1 MAIKKDNSREYFD
14 RNKIKNGILKSS
26 EKRPVSIE
34 QVEEIIHYIENEI
47 NKTYLSEIESKKI
60 GEMVMDKLKDVDEVA
75 YVRFAS
81 VYRQFKDINTFVK
94 ELKNILTEKRWLS
107 MDNYIRF
114 KGFDKKCDFVNLA
127 FSNIN
132 IGMASKSDRENLCKE
147 LNMNFENL
155 TNNKQTHSDIVN
167 IIKKEDIG
175 KIKEGDAL
183 VTNLK
188 KTPLL
193 VFVADCVPVA
203 IVDPKKEA
211 VALCHAG
218 WRGTYSKITQKS
230 IENMEKLYETNPED
244 LVCVLGPSIGPCCYE
259 VSKDLI
265 EKFNTII
272 TNRDEKFYIIKE
284 NKYYLD
290 LWKVNELILTSCG
303 VKKENIVNL
312 NICTSCNS
320 DKFHSYRKHNQTTK
334 RLGMILE
341 VK

>member
-1 MAIKKDNSREYFD
+1 MK
-14 RNKIKNGILKSS
+14 
-26 EKRPVSIE
+26 
-34 QVEEIIHYIENEI
+34 
-47 NKTYLSEIESKKI
+47 
-60 GEMVMDKLKDVDEVA
+60 
-75 YVRFAS
+75 
-81 VYRQFKDINTFVK
+81 
-94 ELKNILTEKRWLS
+94 
-107 MDNYIRF
+107 NYIRF
-114 KGFDKKCDFVNLA
+114 EEFDKKCDFVNLA

-132 IGMASKSDRENLCKE
+132 IDMASKSDKEDFCKG

-167 IIKKEDIG
+167 IIKKENIG

-230 IENMEKLYETNPED
+230 IENMEKLYGANPED

-284 NKYYLD
+284 SKYYLD

>member
-1 MAIKKDNSREYFD
+1 MK
-14 RNKIKNGILKSS
+14 
-26 EKRPVSIE
+26 
-34 QVEEIIHYIENEI
+34 
-47 NKTYLSEIESKKI
+47 
-60 GEMVMDKLKDVDEVA
+60 
-75 YVRFAS
+75 
-81 VYRQFKDINTFVK
+81 
-94 ELKNILTEKRWLS
+94 
-107 MDNYIRF
+107 NYIRF
-114 KGFDKKCDFVNLA
+114 EEFDKKCDFVNLA

-132 IGMASKSDRENLCKE
+132 IDMASKSDKENLCKE

-167 IIKKEDIG
+167 IIKKENVG

-218 WRGTYSKITQKS
+218 WRGTHSKITQKS
-230 IENMEKLYETNPED
+230 IENMEKLYGTNPED

-284 NKYYLD
+284 SKYYLD

>member
-1 MAIKKDNSREYFD
+1 MK
-14 RNKIKNGILKSS
+14 
-26 EKRPVSIE
+26 
-34 QVEEIIHYIENEI
+34 
-47 NKTYLSEIESKKI
+47 
-60 GEMVMDKLKDVDEVA
+60 
-75 YVRFAS
+75 
-81 VYRQFKDINTFVK
+81 
-94 ELKNILTEKRWLS
+94 
-107 MDNYIRF
+107 NYIRF
-114 KGFDKKCDFVNLA
+114 EEFDKKCDFVNLA

-132 IGMASKSDRENLCKE
+132 IDMASKSDKENLCKE
-147 LNMNFENL
+147 LNMNFDNL

-203 IVDPKKEA
+203 IVDTKKEA

-230 IENMEKLYETNPED
+230 IENMEKLYGTNPED

-284 NKYYLD
+284 SKYYLD

-320 DKFHSYRKHNQTTK
+320 DKFHSYRKQKKKKK

>member
-1 MAIKKDNSREYFD
+1 
-14 RNKIKNGILKSS
+14 
-26 EKRPVSIE
+26 
-34 QVEEIIHYIENEI
+34 
-47 NKTYLSEIESKKI
+47 
-60 GEMVMDKLKDVDEVA
+60 
-75 YVRFAS
+75 
-81 VYRQFKDINTFVK
+81 
-94 ELKNILTEKRWLS
+94 

-114 KGFDKKCDFVNLA
+114 KEFDKKCDFVNLA

-132 IGMASKSDRENLCKE
+132 IDMASKSDRENLCKE

>member
-1 MAIKKDNSREYFD
+1 MK
-14 RNKIKNGILKSS
+14 
-26 EKRPVSIE
+26 
-34 QVEEIIHYIENEI
+34 
-47 NKTYLSEIESKKI
+47 
-60 GEMVMDKLKDVDEVA
+60 
-75 YVRFAS
+75 
-81 VYRQFKDINTFVK
+81 
-94 ELKNILTEKRWLS
+94 
-107 MDNYIRF
+107 NYIRF
-114 KGFDKKCDFVNLA
+114 EEFDKKCDFVNLA

-132 IGMASKSDRENLCKE
+132 IDMASKSDKEDFCKG

-230 IENMEKLYETNPED
+230 IENMEKLYGTNPED

-284 NKYYLD
+284 SKYYLD

>member
-1 MAIKKDNSREYFD
+1 MK
-14 RNKIKNGILKSS
+14 
-26 EKRPVSIE
+26 
-34 QVEEIIHYIENEI
+34 
-47 NKTYLSEIESKKI
+47 
-60 GEMVMDKLKDVDEVA
+60 
-75 YVRFAS
+75 
-81 VYRQFKDINTFVK
+81 
-94 ELKNILTEKRWLS
+94 
-107 MDNYIRF
+107 NYIRF
-114 KGFDKKCDFVNLA
+114 EEFDKKCDFVNLA

-132 IGMASKSDRENLCKE
+132 IDMASKSDKENLCKE
-147 LNMNFENL
+147 LNMNFDNL

-193 VFVADCVPVA
+193 VFVADCVPVG
-203 IVDPKKEA
+203 IVDTKKEA

-230 IENMEKLYETNPED
+230 IENMEKLYGTNPED

-284 NKYYLD
+284 SKYYLD

>member
-1 MAIKKDNSREYFD
+1 
-14 RNKIKNGILKSS
+14 
-26 EKRPVSIE
+26 
-34 QVEEIIHYIENEI
+34 
-47 NKTYLSEIESKKI
+47 
-60 GEMVMDKLKDVDEVA
+60 
-75 YVRFAS
+75 
-81 VYRQFKDINTFVK
+81 
-94 ELKNILTEKRWLS
+94 

-114 KGFDKKCDFVNLA
+114 KEFDKKCDFVNLA

-132 IGMASKSDRENLCKE
+132 IDMASKSDRENLCKE

-244 LVCVLGPSIGPCCYE
+244 LICVLGPSIGPCCYE

>member
-1 MAIKKDNSREYFD
+1 MK
-14 RNKIKNGILKSS
+14 
-26 EKRPVSIE
+26 
-34 QVEEIIHYIENEI
+34 
-47 NKTYLSEIESKKI
+47 
-60 GEMVMDKLKDVDEVA
+60 
-75 YVRFAS
+75 
-81 VYRQFKDINTFVK
+81 
-94 ELKNILTEKRWLS
+94 
-107 MDNYIRF
+107 NYIKF
-114 KGFDKKCDFVNLA
+114 EEFDKKCDFVNLA

-132 IGMASKSDRENLCKE
+132 IDMASKSDKENLCKE
-147 LNMNFENL
+147 LNMNFDNL

-230 IENMEKLYETNPED
+230 IENMEKLYGTNPED

-284 NKYYLD
+284 SKYYLD

>member
-1 MAIKKDNSREYFD
+1 MK
-14 RNKIKNGILKSS
+14 
-26 EKRPVSIE
+26 
-34 QVEEIIHYIENEI
+34 
-47 NKTYLSEIESKKI
+47 
-60 GEMVMDKLKDVDEVA
+60 
-75 YVRFAS
+75 
-81 VYRQFKDINTFVK
+81 
-94 ELKNILTEKRWLS
+94 
-107 MDNYIRF
+107 NYIRF
-114 KGFDKKCDFVNLA
+114 EEFDKKCDFVNLA

-132 IGMASKSDRENLCKE
+132 IDMASKSDKENLCKE
-147 LNMNFENL
+147 LDMNFENL

-203 IVDPKKEA
+203 IVDPNKEA

-230 IENMEKLYETNPED
+230 IENMEKLYGTNPED

-284 NKYYLD
+284 SKYYLD
-290 LWKVNELILTSCG
+290 LWKVNELILTSYG

>member
-1 MAIKKDNSREYFD
+1 MK
-14 RNKIKNGILKSS
+14 
-26 EKRPVSIE
+26 
-34 QVEEIIHYIENEI
+34 
-47 NKTYLSEIESKKI
+47 
-60 GEMVMDKLKDVDEVA
+60 
-75 YVRFAS
+75 
-81 VYRQFKDINTFVK
+81 
-94 ELKNILTEKRWLS
+94 
-107 MDNYIRF
+107 NYIRF
-114 KGFDKKCDFVNLA
+114 EEFDKKCDFVNLA

-132 IGMASKSDRENLCKE
+132 IDMASKSDKENLCKE
-147 LNMNFENL
+147 LNMNFDNL

-203 IVDPKKEA
+203 IVDTKKEA

-230 IENMEKLYETNPED
+230 IENMEKLYGTNPED

-284 NKYYLD
+284 SKYYLD
-290 LWKVNELILTSCG
+290 LWKANELILTSCG

>member
-1 MAIKKDNSREYFD
+1 M
-14 RNKIKNGILKSS
+14 
-26 EKRPVSIE
+26 
-34 QVEEIIHYIENEI
+34 
-47 NKTYLSEIESKKI
+47 T
-60 GEMVMDKLKDVDEVA
+60 
-75 YVRFAS
+75 
-81 VYRQFKDINTFVK
+81 
-94 ELKNILTEKRWLS
+94 
-107 MDNYIRF
+107 NYIRF
-114 KGFDKKCDFVNLA
+114 EELDKKCDFVNLA

-132 IGMASKSDRENLCKE
+132 VDMASKNDRENLCKE

-167 IIKKEDIG
+167 IVENEDIG

-183 VTNLK
+183 VTSLR

-193 VFVADCVPVA
+193 AFVADCVPVA
-203 IVDPKKEA
+203 IIDPKQEA

-230 IENMEKLYETNPED
+230 IESMESLYDTNPED
-244 LVCVLGPSIGPCCYE
+244 LLCVLGPSIGPCCYE

-272 TNRDEKFYIIKE
+272 TNKDEKFYIIKE

-290 LWKVNELILTSCG
+290 LWKANELILTSCG

-320 DKFHSYRKHNQTTK
+320 DKFHSYRKQNQTTK

-341 VK
+341 IK

>member
-1 MAIKKDNSREYFD
+1 MK
-14 RNKIKNGILKSS
+14 
-26 EKRPVSIE
+26 
-34 QVEEIIHYIENEI
+34 
-47 NKTYLSEIESKKI
+47 
-60 GEMVMDKLKDVDEVA
+60 
-75 YVRFAS
+75 
-81 VYRQFKDINTFVK
+81 
-94 ELKNILTEKRWLS
+94 
-107 MDNYIRF
+107 NYIRF
-114 KGFDKKCDFVNLA
+114 EEFDKKCDFVNLA

-132 IGMASKSDRENLCKE
+132 IDMASKSDKEDLCKE

-167 IIKKEDIG
+167 IIKKENIG

-188 KTPLL
+188 KIPLL

-230 IENMEKLYETNPED
+230 IENMEKLYGTNPED

-284 NKYYLD
+284 SKYYLD

>member
-1 MAIKKDNSREYFD
+1 MK
-14 RNKIKNGILKSS
+14 
-26 EKRPVSIE
+26 
-34 QVEEIIHYIENEI
+34 
-47 NKTYLSEIESKKI
+47 
-60 GEMVMDKLKDVDEVA
+60 
-75 YVRFAS
+75 
-81 VYRQFKDINTFVK
+81 
-94 ELKNILTEKRWLS
+94 
-107 MDNYIRF
+107 NYIRF
-114 KGFDKKCDFVNLA
+114 EEFDKKCDFVNLA

-132 IGMASKSDRENLCKE
+132 IDMASKSDKENLCKE

-230 IENMEKLYETNPED
+230 IENMEKLYGTNPED

-284 NKYYLD
+284 SKYYLD

>member
-1 MAIKKDNSREYFD
+1 MK
-14 RNKIKNGILKSS
+14 
-26 EKRPVSIE
+26 
-34 QVEEIIHYIENEI
+34 
-47 NKTYLSEIESKKI
+47 
-60 GEMVMDKLKDVDEVA
+60 
-75 YVRFAS
+75 
-81 VYRQFKDINTFVK
+81 
-94 ELKNILTEKRWLS
+94 
-107 MDNYIRF
+107 NYIRF
-114 KGFDKKCDFVNLA
+114 EEFDKKCDFVNLA

-132 IGMASKSDRENLCKE
+132 IDMASKSDKENLCKE
-147 LNMNFENL
+147 LNMNFDNL

-188 KTPLL
+188 KIPLL

-230 IENMEKLYETNPED
+230 IENMEKLYGTNPED
-244 LVCVLGPSIGPCCYE
+244 LICVLGPSIGPCCYE

-284 NKYYLD
+284 SKYYLD
-290 LWKVNELILTSCG
+290 LWKVNELMLTSCG

>member
-1 MAIKKDNSREYFD
+1 MK
-14 RNKIKNGILKSS
+14 
-26 EKRPVSIE
+26 
-34 QVEEIIHYIENEI
+34 
-47 NKTYLSEIESKKI
+47 
-60 GEMVMDKLKDVDEVA
+60 
-75 YVRFAS
+75 
-81 VYRQFKDINTFVK
+81 
-94 ELKNILTEKRWLS
+94 
-107 MDNYIRF
+107 NYIRF
-114 KGFDKKCDFVNLA
+114 EEFDKKCDFVNLA

-132 IGMASKSDRENLCKE
+132 IDMASKSDKEDFCKG

-167 IIKKEDIG
+167 IIKKENIG

-203 IVDPKKEA
+203 IVDTKKEA

-230 IENMEKLYETNPED
+230 IENMEKLYGTNPED

-284 NKYYLD
+284 SKYYLD

>member
-1 MAIKKDNSREYFD
+1 M
-14 RNKIKNGILKSS
+14 
-26 EKRPVSIE
+26 
-34 QVEEIIHYIENEI
+34 
-47 NKTYLSEIESKKI
+47 
-60 GEMVMDKLKDVDEVA
+60 
-75 YVRFAS
+75 
-81 VYRQFKDINTFVK
+81 
-94 ELKNILTEKRWLS
+94 
-107 MDNYIRF
+107 
-114 KGFDKKCDFVNLA
+114 
-127 FSNIN
+127 
-132 IGMASKSDRENLCKE
+132 
-147 LNMNFENL
+147 
-155 TNNKQTHSDIVN
+155 
-167 IIKKEDIG
+167 
-175 KIKEGDAL
+175 
-183 VTNLK
+183 
-188 KTPLL
+188 
-193 VFVADCVPVA
+193 A

-230 IENMEKLYETNPED
+230 IENMEKLYGTNPED

-284 NKYYLD
+284 SKYYLD

>member
-1 MAIKKDNSREYFD
+1 MK
-14 RNKIKNGILKSS
+14 
-26 EKRPVSIE
+26 
-34 QVEEIIHYIENEI
+34 
-47 NKTYLSEIESKKI
+47 
-60 GEMVMDKLKDVDEVA
+60 
-75 YVRFAS
+75 
-81 VYRQFKDINTFVK
+81 
-94 ELKNILTEKRWLS
+94 
-107 MDNYIRF
+107 NYIRF
-114 KGFDKKCDFVNLA
+114 EEFDKKCDFVNLA

-132 IGMASKSDRENLCKE
+132 IDMASKSDKENLCKE

-203 IVDPKKEA
+203 IVDTKKEA

-230 IENMEKLYETNPED
+230 IENMEKLYGTNPED

-284 NKYYLD
+284 SKYYLD

>member
-1 MAIKKDNSREYFD
+1 MK
-14 RNKIKNGILKSS
+14 
-26 EKRPVSIE
+26 
-34 QVEEIIHYIENEI
+34 
-47 NKTYLSEIESKKI
+47 
-60 GEMVMDKLKDVDEVA
+60 
-75 YVRFAS
+75 
-81 VYRQFKDINTFVK
+81 
-94 ELKNILTEKRWLS
+94 
-107 MDNYIRF
+107 NYIRF
-114 KGFDKKCDFVNLA
+114 EEFDKKCDFVNLA

-132 IGMASKSDRENLCKE
+132 IDMASKSDKENLCKE
-147 LNMNFENL
+147 LNMNFDNL

-230 IENMEKLYETNPED
+230 IENMEKLYGTNPED

-284 NKYYLD
+284 SKYYLD

-303 VKKENIVNL
+303 VKKEKIVNL

>member
-1 MAIKKDNSREYFD
+1 MK
-14 RNKIKNGILKSS
+14 
-26 EKRPVSIE
+26 
-34 QVEEIIHYIENEI
+34 
-47 NKTYLSEIESKKI
+47 
-60 GEMVMDKLKDVDEVA
+60 
-75 YVRFAS
+75 
-81 VYRQFKDINTFVK
+81 
-94 ELKNILTEKRWLS
+94 
-107 MDNYIRF
+107 NYIRF
-114 KGFDKKCDFVNLA
+114 EEFDKKCDFVNLA

-132 IGMASKSDRENLCKE
+132 IDMASKSDKENLCKE
-147 LNMNFENL
+147 LNMNFDNL

-203 IVDPKKEA
+203 IVDTKKEA

-230 IENMEKLYETNPED
+230 IENMEKLYGTNPED

-284 NKYYLD
+284 SKYYLD

-320 DKFHSYRKHNQTTK
+320 DKFHSYRKHNQTAK

>member
-1 MAIKKDNSREYFD
+1 
-14 RNKIKNGILKSS
+14 
-26 EKRPVSIE
+26 
-34 QVEEIIHYIENEI
+34 
-47 NKTYLSEIESKKI
+47 
-60 GEMVMDKLKDVDEVA
+60 
-75 YVRFAS
+75 
-81 VYRQFKDINTFVK
+81 
-94 ELKNILTEKRWLS
+94 

-132 IGMASKSDRENLCKE
+132 IDMASKSDRENLCKE

-218 WRGTYSKITQKS
+218 WRGTYSKITRKS

>member
-1 MAIKKDNSREYFD
+1 MK
-14 RNKIKNGILKSS
+14 
-26 EKRPVSIE
+26 
-34 QVEEIIHYIENEI
+34 
-47 NKTYLSEIESKKI
+47 
-60 GEMVMDKLKDVDEVA
+60 
-75 YVRFAS
+75 
-81 VYRQFKDINTFVK
+81 
-94 ELKNILTEKRWLS
+94 
-107 MDNYIRF
+107 NYIRF
-114 KGFDKKCDFVNLA
+114 EEFDKKCDFVNLA

-132 IGMASKSDRENLCKE
+132 IDMASKSDKENLCKE

-203 IVDPKKEA
+203 IVDSKKEA

-230 IENMEKLYETNPED
+230 IENMEKLYGTNPED

-284 NKYYLD
+284 SKYYLD

>member
-1 MAIKKDNSREYFD
+1 MK
-14 RNKIKNGILKSS
+14 
-26 EKRPVSIE
+26 
-34 QVEEIIHYIENEI
+34 
-47 NKTYLSEIESKKI
+47 
-60 GEMVMDKLKDVDEVA
+60 
-75 YVRFAS
+75 
-81 VYRQFKDINTFVK
+81 
-94 ELKNILTEKRWLS
+94 
-107 MDNYIRF
+107 NYIRF
-114 KGFDKKCDFVNLA
+114 EEFDKKCDFVNLA

-132 IGMASKSDRENLCKE
+132 IDMASKSDKENLCKE
-147 LNMNFENL
+147 LNMNFDNL

-203 IVDPKKEA
+203 IVDTKKEA

-230 IENMEKLYETNPED
+230 IENMEKLYGTNPED

-272 TNRDEKFYIIKE
+272 TNRYEKFYIIKE
-284 NKYYLD
+284 SKYYLD

>member
-1 MAIKKDNSREYFD
+1 MK
-14 RNKIKNGILKSS
+14 
-26 EKRPVSIE
+26 
-34 QVEEIIHYIENEI
+34 
-47 NKTYLSEIESKKI
+47 
-60 GEMVMDKLKDVDEVA
+60 
-75 YVRFAS
+75 
-81 VYRQFKDINTFVK
+81 
-94 ELKNILTEKRWLS
+94 
-107 MDNYIRF
+107 NYIRF
-114 KGFDKKCDFVNLA
+114 EEFDKKCDFVNLA

-132 IGMASKSDRENLCKE
+132 IDMASKSDKEDLCKE

-167 IIKKEDIG
+167 IIKKENIG

-230 IENMEKLYETNPED
+230 IENMEKLYGTNPED
-244 LVCVLGPSIGPCCYE
+244 LVCVLGPSIGPCCYA

-284 NKYYLD
+284 SKYYLD

>member
-1 MAIKKDNSREYFD
+1 MK
-14 RNKIKNGILKSS
+14 
-26 EKRPVSIE
+26 
-34 QVEEIIHYIENEI
+34 
-47 NKTYLSEIESKKI
+47 
-60 GEMVMDKLKDVDEVA
+60 
-75 YVRFAS
+75 
-81 VYRQFKDINTFVK
+81 
-94 ELKNILTEKRWLS
+94 
-107 MDNYIRF
+107 NYIRF
-114 KGFDKKCDFVNLA
+114 EEFDKKCDFVNLS

-132 IGMASKSDRENLCKE
+132 IDMASKSDKEDLCKE

-167 IIKKEDIG
+167 IIKKENIG

-230 IENMEKLYETNPED
+230 IENMEKLYGTNPED

-284 NKYYLD
+284 SKYYLD

>member
-1 MAIKKDNSREYFD
+1 MK
-14 RNKIKNGILKSS
+14 
-26 EKRPVSIE
+26 
-34 QVEEIIHYIENEI
+34 
-47 NKTYLSEIESKKI
+47 
-60 GEMVMDKLKDVDEVA
+60 
-75 YVRFAS
+75 
-81 VYRQFKDINTFVK
+81 
-94 ELKNILTEKRWLS
+94 
-107 MDNYIRF
+107 NYIRF
-114 KGFDKKCDFVNLA
+114 EEFDKKCDFVNLA

-132 IGMASKSDRENLCKE
+132 IDMASKSDKEDLCKE

-167 IIKKEDIG
+167 IIKKENVG

-230 IENMEKLYETNPED
+230 IENMEKLYGTNPED

-284 NKYYLD
+284 SKYYLD

>member
-1 MAIKKDNSREYFD
+1 MK
-14 RNKIKNGILKSS
+14 
-26 EKRPVSIE
+26 
-34 QVEEIIHYIENEI
+34 
-47 NKTYLSEIESKKI
+47 
-60 GEMVMDKLKDVDEVA
+60 
-75 YVRFAS
+75 
-81 VYRQFKDINTFVK
+81 
-94 ELKNILTEKRWLS
+94 
-107 MDNYIRF
+107 NYIRF
-114 KGFDKKCDFVNLA
+114 EEFDKKCDFVNLA

-132 IGMASKSDRENLCKE
+132 IDIASKSDKENLCKE
-147 LNMNFENL
+147 LNMNFDNL

-193 VFVADCVPVA
+193 VFVADCVPVG
-203 IVDPKKEA
+203 IVDTKKEA

-230 IENMEKLYETNPED
+230 IENMEKLYGTNPED

-284 NKYYLD
+284 SKYYLD

>member
-1 MAIKKDNSREYFD
+1 MK
-14 RNKIKNGILKSS
+14 
-26 EKRPVSIE
+26 
-34 QVEEIIHYIENEI
+34 
-47 NKTYLSEIESKKI
+47 
-60 GEMVMDKLKDVDEVA
+60 
-75 YVRFAS
+75 
-81 VYRQFKDINTFVK
+81 
-94 ELKNILTEKRWLS
+94 
-107 MDNYIRF
+107 NYIRF
-114 KGFDKKCDFVNLA
+114 EEFDKKCDFVNLA

-132 IGMASKSDRENLCKE
+132 IDMASKSDKENLCKE
-147 LNMNFENL
+147 LDMNFGNL

-230 IENMEKLYETNPED
+230 IEHMEKLYGTNPED

-284 NKYYLD
+284 SKYYLD

>member
-1 MAIKKDNSREYFD
+1 MK
-14 RNKIKNGILKSS
+14 
-26 EKRPVSIE
+26 
-34 QVEEIIHYIENEI
+34 
-47 NKTYLSEIESKKI
+47 
-60 GEMVMDKLKDVDEVA
+60 
-75 YVRFAS
+75 
-81 VYRQFKDINTFVK
+81 
-94 ELKNILTEKRWLS
+94 
-107 MDNYIRF
+107 NYIRF
-114 KGFDKKCDFVNLA
+114 EKFDKKCDFVNLA

-132 IGMASKSDRENLCKE
+132 IDMASKYDKENLCKE

-230 IENMEKLYETNPED
+230 IENMEKLYGTNPED

-284 NKYYLD
+284 SKYYLD

>member
-1 MAIKKDNSREYFD
+1 MK
-14 RNKIKNGILKSS
+14 
-26 EKRPVSIE
+26 
-34 QVEEIIHYIENEI
+34 
-47 NKTYLSEIESKKI
+47 
-60 GEMVMDKLKDVDEVA
+60 
-75 YVRFAS
+75 
-81 VYRQFKDINTFVK
+81 
-94 ELKNILTEKRWLS
+94 
-107 MDNYIRF
+107 NYIRF
-114 KGFDKKCDFVNLA
+114 EEFDKKCDFVNLA

-132 IGMASKSDRENLCKE
+132 IDMASKSDKENLCKE
-147 LNMNFENL
+147 LNMNFDNL

-203 IVDPKKEA
+203 IVDTKKEA

-230 IENMEKLYETNPED
+230 IENMEKLYGTNPED

>member
-1 MAIKKDNSREYFD
+1 MK
-14 RNKIKNGILKSS
+14 
-26 EKRPVSIE
+26 
-34 QVEEIIHYIENEI
+34 
-47 NKTYLSEIESKKI
+47 
-60 GEMVMDKLKDVDEVA
+60 
-75 YVRFAS
+75 
-81 VYRQFKDINTFVK
+81 
-94 ELKNILTEKRWLS
+94 
-107 MDNYIRF
+107 NYIRF
-114 KGFDKKCDFVNLA
+114 EEFDKKCDFVNLA

-132 IGMASKSDRENLCKE
+132 IDMASKSDKENLFKE
-147 LNMNFENL
+147 LNMNFDNL

-203 IVDPKKEA
+203 IVDTKKEA

-230 IENMEKLYETNPED
+230 IENMEKLYGTNPED

-284 NKYYLD
+284 SKYYLD

>member
-1 MAIKKDNSREYFD
+1 MK
-14 RNKIKNGILKSS
+14 
-26 EKRPVSIE
+26 
-34 QVEEIIHYIENEI
+34 
-47 NKTYLSEIESKKI
+47 
-60 GEMVMDKLKDVDEVA
+60 
-75 YVRFAS
+75 
-81 VYRQFKDINTFVK
+81 
-94 ELKNILTEKRWLS
+94 
-107 MDNYIRF
+107 NYIRF
-114 KGFDKKCDFVNLA
+114 EEFDKKCDFVNLA

-132 IGMASKSDRENLCKE
+132 IDMASKSDKEDFCKG

-167 IIKKEDIG
+167 IIKKENIG
-175 KIKEGDAL
+175 EIKEGDAL

-230 IENMEKLYETNPED
+230 IENMEKLYGTNPED

-284 NKYYLD
+284 SKYYLD

>member
-1 MAIKKDNSREYFD
+1 MK
-14 RNKIKNGILKSS
+14 
-26 EKRPVSIE
+26 
-34 QVEEIIHYIENEI
+34 
-47 NKTYLSEIESKKI
+47 
-60 GEMVMDKLKDVDEVA
+60 
-75 YVRFAS
+75 
-81 VYRQFKDINTFVK
+81 
-94 ELKNILTEKRWLS
+94 
-107 MDNYIRF
+107 NYIRF
-114 KGFDKKCDFVNLA
+114 KELDERCDFVNLA

-132 IGMASKSDRENLCKE
+132 IDMTSRVDRKNLCKE
-147 LNMNFENL
+147 LDMNFENL
-155 TNNKQTHSDIVN
+155 TNNKQIHSDIVN
-167 IIKKEDIG
+167 IIQKEDIG

-203 IVDPKKEA
+203 IIDTKNESA
-211 VALCHAG
+211 ALCHAG

-230 IENMEKLYETNPED
+230 IEKMKSLYRTNPKD

-259 VSKDLI
+259 VSNDLV

-272 TNRDEKFYIIKE
+272 KNRDEKFYTIKE
-284 NKYYLD
+284 GKYYLD
-290 LWKVNELILTSCG
+290 LWKVNELILIGCG

-312 NICTSCNS
+312 NICTSCNN

-341 VK
+341 LK

>member
-1 MAIKKDNSREYFD
+1 M
-14 RNKIKNGILKSS
+14 
-26 EKRPVSIE
+26 
-34 QVEEIIHYIENEI
+34 
-47 NKTYLSEIESKKI
+47 T
-60 GEMVMDKLKDVDEVA
+60 
-75 YVRFAS
+75 
-81 VYRQFKDINTFVK
+81 
-94 ELKNILTEKRWLS
+94 
-107 MDNYIRF
+107 NYIRF
-114 KGFDKKCDFVNLA
+114 EELDKKCDFVNLA

-132 IGMASKSDRENLCKE
+132 VDMASKNDRENLCKE
-147 LNMNFENL
+147 LNMNSENL

-167 IIKKEDIG
+167 IVENEDIG

-183 VTNLK
+183 VTSLR

-193 VFVADCVPVA
+193 AFVADCVPVA
-203 IVDPKKEA
+203 IIDPKQEA

-230 IENMEKLYETNPED
+230 IENMERLYDTNPED
-244 LVCVLGPSIGPCCYE
+244 LLCVLGPSIGPCCYE

-272 TNRDEKFYIIKE
+272 TNKDEKFYIIKE

-341 VK
+341 IK

>member
-1 MAIKKDNSREYFD
+1 MTS
-14 RNKIKNGILKSS
+14 
-26 EKRPVSIE
+26 
-34 QVEEIIHYIENEI
+34 
-47 NKTYLSEIESKKI
+47 
-60 GEMVMDKLKDVDEVA
+60 
-75 YVRFAS
+75 
-81 VYRQFKDINTFVK
+81 
-94 ELKNILTEKRWLS
+94 
-107 MDNYIRF
+107 YIRF
-114 KGFDKKCDFVNLA
+114 EELDKKCDFVNLA

-132 IGMASKSDRENLCKE
+132 VDMASKNDRENLCKE

-167 IIKKEDIG
+167 IVESEDIG

-183 VTNLK
+183 VTNLRK
-188 KTPLL
+188 APLL
-193 VFVADCVPVA
+193 AFVADCVPVA
-203 IVDPKKEA
+203 IIDPKQEA

-230 IENMEKLYETNPED
+230 IENMESLYDTNPED
-244 LVCVLGPSIGPCCYE
+244 LLCVLGPSIGPCCYE

-265 EKFNTII
+265 KKFNTII
-272 TNRDEKFYIIKE
+272 TNKDEKFYIIKE

-341 VK
+341 IK

>member
-1 MAIKKDNSREYFD
+1 MK
-14 RNKIKNGILKSS
+14 
-26 EKRPVSIE
+26 
-34 QVEEIIHYIENEI
+34 
-47 NKTYLSEIESKKI
+47 
-60 GEMVMDKLKDVDEVA
+60 
-75 YVRFAS
+75 
-81 VYRQFKDINTFVK
+81 
-94 ELKNILTEKRWLS
+94 
-107 MDNYIRF
+107 NYIRF
-114 KGFDKKCDFVNLA
+114 EEFDKKCDFVNLA

-132 IGMASKSDRENLCKE
+132 IDMASKSDKEDLCKE

-167 IIKKEDIG
+167 IIKKENIG

-203 IVDPKKEA
+203 IVDHKKEA

-230 IENMEKLYETNPED
+230 IENMEKLYGTNPED

-284 NKYYLD
+284 SKYYLD